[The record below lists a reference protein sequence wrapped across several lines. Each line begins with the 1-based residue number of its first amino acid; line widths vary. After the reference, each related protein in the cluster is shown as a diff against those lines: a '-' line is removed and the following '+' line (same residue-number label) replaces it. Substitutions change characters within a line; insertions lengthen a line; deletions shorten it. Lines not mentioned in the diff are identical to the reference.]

1 MTINRRTVTII
12 TAPASLPVSVTDCKA
27 FLNIEGTADDAL
39 IEAFIYAAADA
50 VRQYCRRSLVAET
63 LEIRFDG
70 FPRYNS
76 DRLDRLGGGVHVV
89 SVPFLEGTPNVI
101 DLPFGPVA
109 SITSVTTFARDN
121 TSAVFSSANY
131 GFDASRLY
139 LYEGASWP
147 SDLRRV
153 DAVAIRYV
161 SGTSPIPPAILQAI
175 KTHVAAMYECR
186 EGCEMPA
193 ACKSMLGAYRRLD
206 QMGFE

>member
-1 MTINRRTVTII
+1 MTYNRRTVSII
-12 TAPASLPVSVTDCKA
+12 TPPATLPVSVADCKA
-27 FLNIEGTADDAL
+27 FLNVESTADDTL
-39 IEAFIYAAADA
+39 IEAFINAAADA
-50 VRQYCRRSLVAET
+50 VRQYCKRSIVAET
-63 LEIRFDG
+63 LELRLDG

-76 DRLDRLGGGVHVV
+76 DRLDRLGAGVHVV
-89 SVPFLEGTPNVI
+89 SVPFIEGQPNVI

-109 SITSVTTFARDN
+109 SITSITTYARDN

-131 GFDASRLY
+131 GYDVSRVY
-139 LYEGASWP
+139 LYEGSTWP

-161 SGTSPIPPAILQAI
+161 SGTTPIPQAILQAI
-175 KTHVAAMYECR
+175 KVHVAAMYECR

-193 ACKSMLGAYRRLD
+193 ACKAMLGAYRRLD

>member
-1 MTINRRTVTII
+1 MTYNRRTVSII
-12 TAPASLPVSVTDCKA
+12 TAPASLPVSVADCKA
-27 FLNIEGTADDAL
+27 FLNVEGTADDTL

-50 VRQYCRRSLVAET
+50 VRQYCKRSIVAET
-63 LEIRFDG
+63 LELRLDG

-76 DRLDRLGGGVHVV
+76 DRLDRLGSGVHVV
-89 SVPFLEGTPNVI
+89 SVPFIEGQPNVI

-109 SITSVTTFARDN
+109 SITSITTYARDN
-121 TSAVFSSANY
+121 TSTVFSSANY
-131 GFDASRLY
+131 GFDVSRVY
-139 LYEGASWP
+139 LYEGSTWP

-161 SGTSPIPPAILQAI
+161 SGTSPIPQAILQAI
-175 KTHVAAMYECR
+175 KVHVAAMYECR

-193 ACKSMLGAYRRLD
+193 ACKAMLGAYRRLD

>member
-1 MTINRRTVTII
+1 MTINRRTVSII
-12 TAPASLPVSVTDCKA
+12 TAPASLPVSVADCKA

-161 SGTSPIPPAILQAI
+161 SGTSPIPPSILQAI

-193 ACKSMLGAYRRLD
+193 ACKAMLGAYRRLD